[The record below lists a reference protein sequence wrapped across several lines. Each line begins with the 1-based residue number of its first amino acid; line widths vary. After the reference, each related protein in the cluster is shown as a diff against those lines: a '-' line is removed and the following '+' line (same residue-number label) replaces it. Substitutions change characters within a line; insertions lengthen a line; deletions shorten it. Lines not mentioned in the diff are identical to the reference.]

1 MLDASEWTVVSAR
14 RESPGIPQFVP
25 VESVMRG
32 SLWGVLGQFCSLAG
46 ILAWRTASEQHL
58 ACRRRGG
65 AGIVR
70 GRRFQSV
77 PWPKPPRIYLFFCS
91 FFCSL

>member
-1 MLDASEWTVVSAR
+1 MSDAREWIVVPAHKEFLST
-14 RESPGIPQFVP
+14 PQFVP

-32 SLWGVLGQFCSLAG
+32 SLWRVLRQFCSLAG
-46 ILAWRTASEQHL
+46 ILPWRTASEQHL

-77 PWPKPPRIYLFFCS
+77 PWPKPPRIYLFFGP
-91 FFCSL
+91 FF